1 MDILYSRKRLVG
13 RTRVEKSAEGTPT
26 LEETKMMMDIYDEI
40 MKDYRQPVS
49 KVKVNDS
56 YLSNYEALVQ
66 DLWKDSQRMP
76 YPNEDRVS
84 VVDVDTVSCFNEK
97 SENPSN
103 SYNLFVMKIDEKTNS
118 HTKNWMMIPKNFL
131 GRPCY
136 DLRTLRDDQQE
147 NNDHRF
153 LPDFAFYK
161 LVLKAS
167 EVFYNQNIT
176 DQWSGELI
184 LPNDRLFTII
194 HHLFPHKLSA
204 NNLKELFIHIF
215 CMLNEKKGNKL
226 QHLNDRESIFV
237 KAFCPICFQF
247 CCTTHG
253 ESLVDPMYVHN
264 YNPKLNKK
272 SKAKDPCGKFCYLKS
287 LDKNTVRVLRHSS
300 SKSNASKVKLELI
313 CMNFLFFYPEWTAE
327 KEEMLR
333 TLESLFGSNSCII
346 AECLNT
352 PYCSEVYARI
362 VKSKSVASTS
372 WKIEEEK
379 WKMPEIPQKMVKSEA
394 YSTRSCVNNNKV
406 LLYSS
411 GSSDTD
417 SDWDSDGEG
426 MEAYKPCYCRGRCR
440 DNANC
445 SCNEREYCEKYCRCS
460 DNCSKKYLGCNCKG
474 VCHRKVCLCMKN
486 NRECDPTLCKNCGG
500 NQLLIC
506 KNDFMQ
512 NGIRRRLY
520 VCESNVHGLGLFT
533 TEDIAAG
540 DFICEYRGEI
550 LTKAEA
556 QRRGKIYDSR
566 GMSFLFMLN
575 TVLAFLFIHLQLLL
589 LDFDLDATRFGS
601 VARFINHSKIP
612 NCVPQVKMVLGS
624 HRIAFYATRNIE
636 ANEELFFNYGVLPE
650 CVKLLLERL
659 S

>member
-13 RTRVEKSAEGTPT
+13 RTRVEKSAEGSPT
-26 LEETKMMMDIYDEI
+26 LVETKMMMDIYGEI
-40 MKDYRQPVS
+40 INDYRQPVS
-49 KVKVNDS
+49 NAKVNDFDM
-56 YLSNYEALVQ
+56 SNYEAMVH

-76 YPNEDRVS
+76 YTNEDRVS
-84 VVDVDTVSCFNEK
+84 LVDVDTVSCFNEK
-97 SENPSN
+97 SENPSI
-103 SYNLFVMKIDEKTNS
+103 SYNLFVIKIDEKTNS

-147 NNDHRF
+147 QNHHRF

-167 EVFYNQNIT
+167 EVFYNEAIKFWCLLFL
-176 DQWSGELI
+176 DVAEQWSGELI

-215 CMLNEKKGNKL
+215 CMLNEKKGNKKL

-253 ESLVDPMYVHN
+253 ESLVDPMYVQN

-272 SKAKDPCGKFCYLKS
+272 QKAKDPCGKFCYLKS
-287 LDKNTVRVLRHSS
+287 LEKNTVRVLRHNSL
-300 SKSNASKVKLELI
+300 KSRASKVKLE
-313 CMNFLFFYPEWTAE
+313 WTAE
-327 KEEMLR
+327 REEMLR
-333 TLESLFGSNSCII
+333 ALESLFGLNSCHI

-352 PYCSEVYARI
+352 PYCAEVYTRI
-362 VKSKSVASTS
+362 VKSEGVVSAARKV
-372 WKIEEEK
+372 EEENLK
-379 WKMPEIPQKMVKSEA
+379 IPEIPKKMFKSEA
-394 YSTRSCVNNNKV
+394 YSTRSCVNSKV
-406 LLYSS
+406 LYSS
-411 GSSDTD
+411 GSSDSD

-440 DNANC
+440 DNSNC

-460 DNCSKKYLGCNCKG
+460 DNCSKRYLGCNCKG

-533 TEDIAAG
+533 TEDIVAG

-575 TVLAFLFIHLQLLL
+575 T
-589 LDFDLDATRFGS
+589 DFDLDATRFGS